1 MMGRNHVLRLVKLV
15 LLMLGAVWLVDEAS
29 ARTQVI
35 EGGLSVD
42 YLYVDRENEPPAET
56 EAEAGTESE
65 TETATETTGES
76 SSTQSSDETSDNVR
90 QIRVSPLL
98 VYKNY
103 SERDSLEIRY
113 RPSYT
118 YDHELEIED
127 VDHDLFVSVYRQLSR
142 LWFIR
147 ASNTYLIAD
156 YQSLET
162 AEDTETSESSS
173 TTSEQSS
180 SESSDSDQLSEE
192 KYWSNEFELI
202 TEYTYRE
209 DSVLSVGYNNNILE
223 HDVESEEETGT
234 DEEATTRTTSPASG
248 YRDFEVQSAFTSL
261 SYRLRRGWQIS
272 GFLQYT
278 EGDYNPAIPI
288 ETDEYNP
295 DDGIVYLEQSLGEI
309 QIDIDIW
316 PQNPFFIKYGYQ
328 RYEFEAYRRD
338 DFVIQEMTL
347 GWEGELTENLSILL
361 SGGPTSVEP
370 DEREEAWGYNAQA
383 ELTYRFEGGSLMVSY
398 EKGDEVDML
407 SSVDEE
413 TLSDFYVA
421 RVEFAY
427 EPYQDLFL
435 ILSGSYRSD
444 LREVVTL
451 DNPETAEID
460 ESESEQYYENQYAAG
475 VRLNY
480 SFARWYT
487 LSLGY
492 RYVNFDSQLA
502 GEDWQESQVYL
513 ILEAEKELFRW

>member
-1 MMGRNHVLRLVKLV
+1 MLRLVRLV
-15 LLMLGAVWLVDEAS
+15 LSMLGVVWLVDEAS

-42 YLYVDRENEPPAET
+42 YLYVDREYEDPADAEAEAET
-56 EAEAGTESE
+56 ETDAETGTE
-65 TETATETTGES
+65 TETTEES
-76 SSTQSSDETSDNVR
+76 SSTESSDETSDHVR
-90 QIRVSPLL
+90 QVRISPLL
-98 VYKNY
+98 VYKNF
-103 SERDSLEIRY
+103 SDRDSLEIRY

-127 VDHDLFVSVYRQLSR
+127 VDHDLYVSVYRQLSR

-156 YQSLET
+156 YQSLDT
-162 AEDTETSESSS
+162 AEDTEASESSS
-173 TTSEQSS
+173 TTSAESS
-180 SESSDSDQLSEE
+180 SESSDSNQLSEE

-209 DSVLSVGYNNNILE
+209 DSVLSVGYNNNILK
-223 HDVESEEETGT
+223 HDVESEEETEA
-234 DEEATTRTTSPASG
+234 DEETTTRTTSPASG

-261 SYRLRRGWQIS
+261 SYRIRRGWKVT

-278 EGDYNPAIPI
+278 EGDYNPAIPV
-288 ETDEYNP
+288 ETNEENP

-316 PQNPFFIKYGYQ
+316 PQNLFFIKYGYE

-338 DFVIQEMTL
+338 DFVIQEMTF

-383 ELTYRFEGGSLMVSY
+383 ELTYRFESGSFLVSY

-421 RVEFAY
+421 RMELRF

-435 ILSGSYRSD
+435 IFSGSYRGD

-451 DNPETAEID
+451 DNPETAEVD
-460 ESESEQYYENQYAAG
+460 ESESEQYYEYQYSAG

-480 SFARWYT
+480 TFARWYT

-492 RYVNFDSQLA
+492 RYTNFDSERA
-502 GEDWQESQVYL
+502 GEDYKESQVYL
-513 ILEAEKELFRW
+513 LLEAEKELFRW

>member
-1 MMGRNHVLRLVKLV
+1 MLRLVKLV
-15 LLMLGAVWLVDEAS
+15 LSILGAVWLVDEAS
-29 ARTQVI
+29 ARTQVV

-56 EAEAGTESE
+56 ETETEAETGTE
-65 TETATETTGES
+65 TETAEES
-76 SSTQSSDETSDNVR
+76 SSTESSDEVSENVR

-98 VYKNY
+98 VYRNY

-113 RPSYT
+113 SPSYT

-127 VDHDLFVSVYRQLSR
+127 VDHDLFVSVYRQLNR

-147 ASNTYLIAD
+147 VSNTYSIAD
-156 YQSLET
+156 YQSLDT
-162 AEDTETSESSS
+162 SGDTETSESS
-173 TTSEQSS
+173 TTASEESS
-180 SESSDSDQLSEE
+180 SESSESNELSEE
-192 KYWSNEFELI
+192 KFMSNEFELV

-223 HDVESEEETGT
+223 HDVDSEEETGT
-234 DEEATTRTTSPASG
+234 DEETTTRTTSPASD
-248 YRDFEVQSAFTSL
+248 YRDLEVQSAYTSL
-261 SYRLRRGWQIS
+261 SYRLMRRWKIS

-278 EGDYNPAIPI
+278 EGDYYPAIPV

-295 DDGIVYLEQSLGEI
+295 DDGIVYLEESLGEI
-309 QIDIDIW
+309 QLDIDIW
-316 PQNPFFIKYGYQ
+316 PQNLFFIKYGYQ